1 MHLPEIKLVHCSQL
15 HGRQTVCIYAVKI
28 NRHVDECME
37 LKVETKASKVWPI
50 ENQGHL
56 K

>member
-1 MHLPEIKLVHCSQL
+1 MHLLEINYAVHCSQL

-37 LKVETKASKVWPI
+37 KVETKASKV
-50 ENQGHL
+50 
-56 K
+56 